1 MTVRKILVPL
11 DGSARAE
18 TILPKVATLATALGV
33 EVVLL
38 RVAKARVFPGAD
50 PVEAQVRVV
59 REAEDYLAVMA
70 EQLRLWGLAARTTVR
85 YGEAVPEILDH
96 IRSADVS
103 LVAMASRGR
112 TAMRRLIL
120 GSVAAAVLRHA
131 EVPVLLLGPEGRVG
145 ARDRDEESAD
155 VRRAA

>member
-1 MTVRKILVPL
+1 MAGKILVPL

-18 TILPKVATLATALGV
+18 SILPKVVTLARALDA
-33 EVVLL
+33 EVLLL
-38 RVAKARVFPGAD
+38 RVAKARVLPGVD
-50 PVEAQVRVV
+50 LVEAQVRVV

-70 EQLRLWGLAARTTVR
+70 EQLRLWGVPARTAVR
-85 YGEAVPEILDH
+85 YGEPVPEILDH
-96 IRSADVS
+96 IRAVSAS

-131 EVPVLLLGPEGRVG
+131 QVPLLLLGPGGRASVHRHSEQGVG
-145 ARDRDEESAD
+145 AR
-155 VRRAA
+155 RAA

>member
-1 MTVRKILVPL
+1 MVRKILVPL

-18 TILPKVATLATALGV
+18 TIVSKVVTLATALEA

-38 RVAKARVFPGAD
+38 RVVKARVFPGVD
-50 PVEAQVRVV
+50 PIEAQVRVV
-59 REAEDYLAVMA
+59 REAEDYLAVMV
-70 EQLRLWGLAARTTVR
+70 EQLRLWGLAAKTAVR

-96 IRSADVS
+96 IRSADIS

-131 EVPVLLLGPEGRVG
+131 DVPVLLLGPEGRVS
-145 ARDRDEESAD
+145 ARDRGEQGAAM
-155 VRRAA
+155 RRAA

>member
-1 MTVRKILVPL
+1 MAGKILVPL

-18 TILPKVATLATALGV
+18 AILPKVVTLAKALEA
-33 EVVLL
+33 EVLLL

-50 PVEAQVRVV
+50 QTEAQVRVV

-70 EQLRLWGLAARTTVR
+70 EQLGLWGLLAKTAVR
-85 YGEAVPEILDH
+85 YGEPVPEILDH

-112 TAMRRLIL
+112 TALRRLVL

-131 EVPVLLLGPEGRVG
+131 EVPVLLLGPEGRVS
-145 ARDRDEESAD
+145 ARDHGTQGAEI
-155 VRRAA
+155 RRAA